1 MAKRISGGEALI
13 AQTLRNGVD
22 TIFGLPG
29 AQTYP
34 MFDAMARRGN
44 SLRAISARHEQGVAY
59 MAMGYA
65 KASGRPGV
73 FSVVPGPGV
82 LNTTAALC
90 TAMGSSTPVLCLTGQ
105 VPSEFM
111 GRGRGHLHE
120 LSDQRATLR
129 SIIKWADRADRVQ
142 DAAPMVNE
150 AFRQMQG
157 GRPGPVAIEMCWD
170 TMAQSAPVD
179 LPPAVEVPAP
189 PPIDPDEIDRAAA
202 LVRVA
207 KRPMIFL
214 GSGAQHAQT
223 EVRALAKALG
233 APVTSFR
240 GGRGIV
246 PETDPLGLNSAAA
259 YELWSSTDLAIGI
272 GTRMEMPYMRW
283 GGMGQYV
290 DRADDKRKLIRI
302 DIDPAEM
309 LRMKPHVGIV
319 ADSAEGAAALA
330 KAVTRKGP
338 RPKADPDRLEKA
350 RARAARKI
358 AKIQPQVAYLEVIR
372 DVLPPD
378 GYFVEEL
385 CQVGFA
391 SFYAFPVLTPRTYV
405 TAGFQGTLGFGFP
418 TALGAKVA
426 APDKAVVSV
435 CGDGGF
441 MFAVQEL
448 ATAAQFDIA
457 VTTVVFNNG
466 AYGNVKRDQQNA
478 FDGRV
483 IGSDLTN
490 PDFLQL
496 SESFG
501 VAAERVE
508 SPTALRPALERALA
522 SDKPRLIEVVVPFG
536 TETTPWPLILPTAK

>member
-44 SLRAISARHEQGVAY
+44 SVRAISARHEQGVAY

-105 VPSEFM
+105 VPSAYL

-129 SIIKWADRADRVQ
+129 SIIKWADRAERVQ
-142 DAAPMVNE
+142 DAAPLVNE
-150 AFRQMQG
+150 AFRQMRG
-157 GRPGPVAIEMCWD
+157 GRPGPAAIEMCWD

-179 LPPAVEVPAP
+179 LPDAAEP
-189 PPIDPDEIDRAAA
+189 PPPPPVDPDEIDRAAA
-202 LVRVA
+202 LIRAA

-214 GSGAQHAQT
+214 GSGAQHAQGA
-223 EVRALAKALG
+223 VRALAKAIG

-240 GGRGIV
+240 GGRGVV
-246 PETDPLGLNSAAA
+246 PETDALGLSSAAA
-259 YELWSSTDLAIGI
+259 YELWPSTDLAIGI

-290 DRADDKRKLIRI
+290 DRDERRKLIRI
-302 DIDPAEM
+302 DIDATEM
-309 LRMKPHVGIV
+309 LRLKPHVGVV
-319 ADSAEGAAALA
+319 ADAAEGAAALA
-330 KAVTRKGP
+330 KAVDRKGP
-338 RPKADPDRLEKA
+338 RPTLDPDRLDKA
-350 RARAARKI
+350 RARSARKI

-372 DVLPPD
+372 DVLPAD
-378 GYFVEEL
+378 GFFVEEL

-418 TALGAKVA
+418 TALGVKVA

-457 VTTVVFNNG
+457 VTTLVFNNG
-466 AYGNVKRDQQNA
+466 AYGNVKRDQQTN

-483 IGSDLTN
+483 LGSDLAN
-490 PDFLQL
+490 PDFMRLA
-496 SESFG
+496 ESFG
-501 VAAERVE
+501 VGAERVD
-508 SPTALRPALERALA
+508 SPATLRPALERALA
-522 SDKPRLIEVVVPFG
+522 SDQPRLIEVTVPFG
-536 TETTPWPLILPTAK
+536 SEASPWPLIMPAPK